1 MLSLVGPVVFSIAV
15 NELLLFS
22 NYLLLELYLNKL
34 ESPGCQVLLKLAQW
48 LHDSI
53 LESNN
58 TITHPTTGDQKTYLK
73 ASSLKEQKWNTM
85 LSNHSFYSF
94 LPIHE
99 SFRNA
104 VWTENFV
111 SLAEFLE
118 ENSVGEALSTDSN
131 SLQHTITSQLLQH
144 QGWVN
149 FSSLNENNFKEIF
162 KFSST

>member
-1 MLSLVGPVVFSIAV
+1 M
-15 NELLLFS
+15 
-22 NYLLLELYLNKL
+22 NKL
-34 ESPGCQVLLKLAQW
+34 ESPGCQVVLKLAQW

-53 LESNN
+53 IESNN
-58 TITHPTTGDQKTYLK
+58 TNKHPTTGDQKNLFEGFKLK
-73 ASSLKEQKWNTM
+73 GAKKKNTM

-118 ENSVGEALSTDSN
+118 ENSVGEALSTDSY

-144 QGWVN
+144 QG
-149 FSSLNENNFKEIF
+149 
-162 KFSST
+162 